1 MNKSIIRFTIACTFL
16 LLAAVIAVTADQQ
29 FVGASIQPPAE
40 RKQAP
45 AFRLFDASG
54 KTVSLSDYRGKV
66 VLLDFWATECGGCRI
81 EIPWY
86 IEFERAYG
94 EKRFSVVGV
103 SMDIQYESLK
113 DANEGWGRVRPF
125 VIENKVNYPI
135 LMGND
140 QVSKAYDIKAL
151 PATYVIDRNGQIAA
165 MYVGVLADKA
175 DVEANIKSLL
185 AEH

>member
-1 MNKSIIRFTIACTFL
+1 MKKSTARFTIACTFI
-16 LLAAVIAVTADQQ
+16 LLAAVIAVTADQR
-29 FVGASIQPPAE
+29 FVPASIQPTAE

-45 AFRLFDASG
+45 AFQLSDASG
-54 KTVSLSDYRGKV
+54 KTVNLSDYRGKV

-86 IEFERAYG
+86 IEFERLYG
-94 EKRFSVVGV
+94 KSNFAVVGV

-113 DANEGWGRVRPF
+113 DADEGWARVRPF
-125 VIENKVNYPI
+125 VEENNVNYPI

-140 QVSKAYDIKAL
+140 PVSKAYDIMAL
-151 PATYVIDRNGQIAA
+151 PATYLIDKNGRIAA
-165 MYVGVLADKA
+165 TYVGVLADKDNA
-175 DVEANIKSLL
+175 EANIKSLL